1 MISRVSFVVA
11 FVVCLG
17 LSKHLLYIISLDQ
30 LFQSFIMLWPFNTV
44 PYVVMTPN
52 HKINFL
58 LLDNYFATVMNH
70 GVNI

>member
-1 MISRVSFVVA
+1 
-11 FVVCLG
+11 
-17 LSKHLLYIISLDQ
+17 
-30 LFQSFIMLWPFNTV
+30 MLQPFNIV